1 MNLIHQSM
9 SQCSGRPLHRQEEQ
23 VSIMPKPWRDVQELQ
38 AVIVHRGAHDVVI
51 LEPWTVGWT
60 RWMGHVW
67 LAGSEL
73 QDMEQT

>member
-1 MNLIHQSM
+1 
-9 SQCSGRPLHRQEEQ
+9 
-23 VSIMPKPWRDVQELQ
+23 MPKPWRDVQELQ